1 MNRTFQVIDKLSTE
15 ISDAIL
21 VTNQENSEDQLFSQI
36 LASVTFGI
44 TQQCSNKIFQV
55 CSLINI
61 SSILK

>member
-1 MNRTFQVIDKLSTE
+1 MNRTLQVIDKLSTE

-21 VTNQENSEDQLFSQI
+21 VTNQENSEDQLFGQI

-44 TQQCSNKIFQV
+44 TQHCSNKIFQV

-61 SSILK
+61 RSILK